1 MPNVHLTGR
10 EIIARWDMIEI
21 FVKKTNNNLEK
32 IKTIKGDLVD
42 HLAEFY
48 RKPKK
53 AKRQSR
59 WIRQNFN
66 NQYGN
71 LIILWPCESNNNE
84 LLRIRIIDT
93 CKWDWEV
100 HRDNIRCVGDIL
112 DICGIEYAIS
122 KAEISFDTL
131 NKNVADN
138 FNTIVSI
145 KWGRPN
151 TLFNYSKE
159 KYLDGGSPNGVDE
172 YMFKRKCQRQTH
184 SYKKEYKLNGLRGGK
199 VDETIYR
206 WELRL
211 RRKYLHSKGINTID
225 ELLSN
230 AEALI
235 DNSLVFKELNRSKLN
250 SEIRRAKDWRL
261 AGKSV
266 AEQSRMMRRNGI
278 SPDQI
283 KIYFDVV
290 KRPRNIIF
298 ALGHE
303 DAIGTQKSSCEYR
316 YALYGE
322 LSARL
327 RSITKG

>member
-1 MPNVHLTGR
+1 
-10 EIIARWDMIEI
+10 
-21 FVKKTNNNLEK
+21 
-32 IKTIKGDLVD
+32 
-42 HLAEFY
+42 
-48 RKPKK
+48 
-53 AKRQSR
+53 
-59 WIRQNFN
+59 
-66 NQYGN
+66 
-71 LIILWPCESNNNE
+71 
-84 LLRIRIIDT
+84 
-93 CKWDWEV
+93 
-100 HRDNIRCVGDIL
+100 
-112 DICGIEYAIS
+112 
-122 KAEISFDTL
+122 
-131 NKNVADN
+131 
-138 FNTIVSI
+138 
-145 KWGRPN
+145 
-151 TLFNYSKE
+151 LFNYSKE

-184 SYKKEYKLNGLRGGK
+184 SYKKEYTLNGLCGGK
-199 VDETIYR
+199 VDGTIYR

-211 RRKYLHSKGINTID
+211 RRKYLLNKAINTID
-225 ELLSN
+225 ELFSN
-230 AEALI
+230 AEELI
-235 DNSLVFKELNRSKLN
+235 ENSLVFKKLNRSKLN

-303 DAIGTQKSSCEYR
+303 DDIGTQKSPCEYR